1 MLKIGDKIKSLRK
14 AQDITQEKLA
24 AYLNISYQAVSKWE
38 NGTALPDITLVPQIA
53 NFFGVS
59 EIVETPR
66 NFPVSWR
73 DIVYNDGMY
82 YRFTKDETN
91 KVIITEKCDTLVG
104 KEYEKI
110 YSENNRLGKMFDNIV
125 LSREVLTKYPRN
137 YQWMLN
143 LSYPLIQYNDTE
155 EHNKYS
161 SEHGFVEEAI
171 SICER
176 ILEDC
181 TIDSIRHSA
190 IQILCYSY
198 RDVGKEDLALKLA
211 NEMPDMF
218 LCKEHLLSH
227 IYTGEEQI
235 EQCQRLLL
243 SMVDSSSGII
253 CMLTSDGLMGKELS
267 VLQKIEL
274 IETANILYKLI
285 LGKDDDSL
293 FFNCRLCGNY
303 SLLAELWCQNG
314 SAEKAMENLLLA
326 EIAATNYDACNA
338 LTIQKYKSTLL
349 NRCTFDPKAT
359 GKNWEGTETG
369 ALLDTLQRSVF
380 DCLRESDDFQQLI
393 IRLNSIQ

>member
-1 MLKIGDKIKSLRK
+1 MLKIGDKIKALRK

-24 AYLNISYQAVSKWE
+24 AYLNISYQAISKWE
-38 NGTALPDITLVPQIA
+38 NSTALPDITLVPQIA

-59 EIVETPR
+59 ADELLGMKEMEET
-66 NFPVSWR
+66 
-73 DIVYNDGMY
+73 
-82 YRFTKDETN
+82 E
-91 KVIITEKCDTLVG
+91 EL

-110 YSENNRLGKMFDNIV
+110 YRENNRLGKMLDNIA

-198 RDVGKEDLALKLA
+198 SNVGKEDLALNLA
-211 NEMPDMF
+211 NEMPGMC
-218 LCKEHLLSH
+218 LCREQLLSH
-227 IYTGEEQI
+227 IYTGEKQI
-235 EQCQRLLL
+235 EQCQNVLL
-243 SMVDSSSGII
+243 SMIDSASGLIG
-253 CMLTSDGLMGKELS
+253 MLASNRLMGKELT

-274 IETANILYKLI
+274 IETANNLYKLI
-285 LGKDDDSL
+285 LNKDEDSL
-293 FFNCRLCGNY
+293 FYNCRLCRNY
-303 SLLAELWCQNG
+303 SLLAEFWCQNG
-314 SAEKAMENLLLA
+314 DTEKAMENLLLA
-326 EIAATNYDACNA
+326 EKSATNYDACDI
-338 LTIQKYKSTLL
+338 LTEQKYKSLL
-349 NRCTFDPKAT
+349 ANRCTFNPKT
-359 GKNWEGTETG
+359 VGKNWQGTLTG
-369 ALLDTLQRSVF
+369 ILLKTLQRKVF
-380 DCLRESDDFQQLI
+380 DCMRETDDFKQLI
-393 IRLNSIQ
+393 VRLNSCNI

>member
-59 EIVETPR
+59 ADELLGMKEIEETEELKAYET
-66 NFPVSWR
+66 
-73 DIVYNDGMY
+73 I
-82 YRFTKDETN
+82 YR
-91 KVIITEKCDTLVG
+91 
-104 KEYEKI
+104 
-110 YSENNRLGKMFDNIV
+110 ENNRLGKMLDNIV

-253 CMLTSDGLMGKELS
+253 CMLTSDRLMGKELS

-326 EIAATNYDACNA
+326 EKAATNYDACNA

-369 ALLDTLQRSVF
+369 ALLDTLQKSVF
-380 DCLRESDDFQQLI
+380 DSLRETDVFQQLI
-393 IRLNSIQ
+393 VRLNNIQ

>member
-14 AQDITQEKLA
+14 AQGITQEKLA
-24 AYLNISYQAVSKWE
+24 AYLNISYQAISKWE

-59 EIVETPR
+59 ADELLCMKKTEET
-66 NFPVSWR
+66 
-73 DIVYNDGMY
+73 
-82 YRFTKDETN
+82 E
-91 KVIITEKCDTLVG
+91 EL

-110 YSENNRLGKMFDNIV
+110 YRENNRLGKMFDNIL

-211 NEMPDMF
+211 NEMPDMY
-218 LCKEHLLSH
+218 LCREHLLSH
-227 IYTGEEQI
+227 IYKGEEQI
-235 EQCQRLLL
+235 EQCQNVLL
-243 SMVDSSSGII
+243 SMIDSSSGII
-253 CMLTSDGLMGKELS
+253 GMLISHGLMGKELS
-267 VLQKIEL
+267 VSQKIEL
-274 IETANILYKLI
+274 TETANNLYKLI
-285 LGKDDDSL
+285 LGKDEDSL
-293 FFNCRLCGNY
+293 FYNCRLCRNY
-303 SLLAELWCQNG
+303 ILLAELWCKNG
-314 SAEKAMENLLLA
+314 DIEKAMENLLLA
-326 EIAATNYDACNA
+326 EKSATNYDACDS
-338 LTIQKYKSTLL
+338 LTEQKYKSLL
-349 NRCTFDPKAT
+349 ANRCTFNPKAV
-359 GKNWEGTETG
+359 GRNWEGTETG
-369 ALLDTLQRSVF
+369 MLLNTLQRKVF
-380 DCLRESDDFQQLI
+380 DCIRETDDFKQI
-393 IRLNSIQ
+393 VVRLNNVQQ